1 MNTPLVREAA
11 LVEAFVRLADT
22 LVDDYDVIELFH
34 GLCADCVALL
44 QADAAGLLLTDQRES
59 LQVVSA
65 STEQAHL
72 IELFQLQSQQGPCL
86 DCFRTSV
93 PVRAD
98 DLSTESR
105 WPEFG
110 ARAREHGFGAVH
122 ALPMRLRGQTIG
134 ALNLFHRQPLVMGDA
149 DLNVGQAL
157 ADVATIAILSDRNT
171 RERELLTEQLQAALT
186 SRVVI
191 EQAKGVLA
199 ERAAIGL
206 DEAFTRL
213 REHARRTNQRLS
225 DLARAVV
232 TGTYDTTPLLR
243 PPRRSS

>member
-1 MNTPLVREAA
+1 MNTPVAREAA

-34 GLCADCVALL
+34 GLCSDCVTLL
-44 QADAAGLLLTDQRES
+44 RADAAGLLLTDQRES

-72 IELFQLQSQQGPCL
+72 IELFQIQSQQGPCL
-86 DCFRTSV
+86 DCFRSSEV
-93 PVRAD
+93 VRSD
-98 DLSTESR
+98 DLSAETR
-105 WPEFG
+105 WPLFRG
-110 ARAREHGFGAVH
+110 RARDYGFGAVH

-134 ALNLFHRQPLVMGDA
+134 ALNLFHREALVMTEA
-149 DLNVGQAL
+149 DLAVGQAL
-157 ADVATIAILSDRNT
+157 ADVATIAILSDRNA

-191 EQAKGVLA
+191 EQAKGILA
-199 ERAAIGL
+199 ERGSIGL
-206 DEAFTRL
+206 EEAFSRL

-225 DLARAVV
+225 ELARGVV
-232 TGTYDTTPLLR
+232 TGTHDTAALLR
-243 PPRRSS
+243 PPR

>member
-1 MNTPLVREAA
+1 MNTPVAREAA

-34 GLCADCVALL
+34 GLCADCVTLL
-44 QADAAGLLLTDQRES
+44 RADAAGLLLTDQRES

-86 DCFRTSV
+86 DCFRGSEV
-93 PVRAD
+93 VRSD
-98 DLSTESR
+98 DLSTETR
-105 WPEFG
+105 WPRFRD
-110 ARAREHGFGAVH
+110 RAREYGFGAVH

-134 ALNLFHRQPLVMGDA
+134 ALNLFHREALVMSEA
-149 DLNVGQAL
+149 DLSVGQAL

-191 EQAKGVLA
+191 EQAKGILA
-199 ERAAIGL
+199 ERGGIGL
-206 DEAFTRL
+206 EEAFTRL

-225 DLARAVV
+225 ELARAVV
-232 TGTYDTTPLLR
+232 TGTYDTEVLLR
-243 PPRRSS
+243 QGR

>member
-1 MNTPLVREAA
+1 MNTPLAREAA

-34 GLCADCVALL
+34 GLCADCVTLL
-44 QADAAGLLLTDQRES
+44 HADAAGLLLTDQRGS

-86 DCFRTSV
+86 DCFRSSV
-93 PVRAD
+93 SVRAD
-98 DLSTESR
+98 DLSTETR
-105 WPEFG
+105 WPRFR
-110 ARAREHGFGAVH
+110 ARAREHGFAAVH

-134 ALNLFHRQPLVMGDA
+134 ALNLFHREPFVMSDA
-149 DLNVGQAL
+149 DLGVGQAL

-191 EQAKGVLA
+191 EQAKGILA
-199 ERAAIGL
+199 ERGGLGL

-213 REHARRTNQRLS
+213 RDHARRTNQRLS
-225 DLARAVV
+225 ELARGIV
-232 TGTYDTTPLLR
+232 TGQSDTSALLGP
-243 PPRRSS
+243 PPR

>member
-1 MNTPLVREAA
+1 MNTPMAREAS
-11 LVEAFVRLADT
+11 LVEAFVRIADT

-34 GLCADCVALL
+34 GLCADCVELL
-44 QADAAGLLLTDQRES
+44 RADAAGLLLTDQRDS

-65 STEQAHL
+65 SSEQAHL

-86 DCFRTSV
+86 DCFRSAEI
-93 PVRAD
+93 VRAD
-98 DLSTESR
+98 DLSTDTR
-105 WPEFG
+105 WPRFR
-110 ARAREHGFGAVH
+110 ARAQEYGFGAVH

-134 ALNLFHRQPLVMGDA
+134 ALNLFHREPLVMSNA
-149 DLNVGQAL
+149 DLGVGQAL

-191 EQAKGVLA
+191 EQAKGILA
-199 ERAAIGL
+199 ERGSIGL
-206 DEAFTRL
+206 EEAFSRL

-225 DLARAVV
+225 DLARGVV
-232 TGTYDTTPLLR
+232 TGTYDTAALLR
-243 PPRRSS
+243 PR

>member
-1 MNTPLVREAA
+1 MNTPVVREAA

-34 GLCADCVALL
+34 GLCADCVTLL
-44 QADAAGLLLTDQRES
+44 DADAAGLLLTDQRES

-65 STEQAHL
+65 SSEQAHL

-86 DCFRTSV
+86 DCFRSSQV
-93 PVRAD
+93 IRAG
-98 DLSTESR
+98 DLSTELR
-105 WPEFG
+105 WPQFS
-110 ARAREHGFGAVH
+110 ARARDHGFAAVH

-134 ALNLFHRQPLVMGDA
+134 ALNLFHRTPLVMSDA
-149 DLNVGQAL
+149 DINVGQAL

-191 EQAKGVLA
+191 EQAKGILA
-199 ERAAIGL
+199 ERGGIGL
-206 DEAFTRL
+206 DEAFARL
-213 REHARRTNQRLS
+213 RQHARGTNQRLS
-225 DLARAVV
+225 ELARGVV
-232 TGTYDTTPLLR
+232 TGTYDTATLLR
-243 PPRRSS
+243 PPR